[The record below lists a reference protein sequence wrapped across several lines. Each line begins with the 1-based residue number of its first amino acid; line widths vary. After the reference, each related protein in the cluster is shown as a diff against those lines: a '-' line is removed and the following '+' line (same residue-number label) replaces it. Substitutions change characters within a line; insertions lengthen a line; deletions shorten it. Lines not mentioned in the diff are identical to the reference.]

1 MSVFFVHGDKGG
13 VGKSFLAAVLVEYLC
28 ERTGAVAVVDADM
41 RNADL
46 HTVFSGGD
54 IPTLTTDLR
63 EEDGWIEFASFLE
76 STPQKDIVVSLPA
89 GVGDEVTRNRDFFC
103 DALQGLRRSLV
114 AFWVLNRS
122 PHSVALLRPF
132 MDHYADTARAMV
144 AVRNCFFGAPERFAR
159 WNAAKTREAFL
170 GAGGVEMDLDDL
182 NDGIADATF
191 LHLPPRRF
199 SDTAAL
205 NYAQRLVLRRWLNRA
220 YAGLDALGDRL
231 GAGVR

>member
-1 MSVFFVHGDKGG
+1 VSVFFVHGDKGG

-46 HTVFSGGD
+46 HAVFSGGD
-54 IPTLTTDLR
+54 IPTLSTDLR
-63 EEDGWIEFASFLE
+63 EEDGWIEFAAFLE
-76 STPQKDIVVSLPA
+76 SAPQKDIVVSLPA
-89 GVGDEVTRNRDFFC
+89 GIGDEVTQNRDFFR

-114 AFWVLNRS
+114 VFWVLNRS

-170 GAGGVEMDLDDL
+170 GAGGLEMDLDDL
-182 NDGIADATF
+182 NDAVADATF